1 MTQEAILAYSAYL
14 LAPGGLQARRR
25 AGRPAR
31 AAAAGLQ
38 RVRLQRAR
46 ARASRCYLRGS
57 RMEAYY
63 PASIPIHGMALNIT
77 VLSYAGTLNVGFIG
91 DRDAL
96 PHLQRLAVYTGEALA
111 ALDAAIKPTPR
122 RRAKARQRA

>member
-1 MTQEAILAYSAYL
+1 MSNVPGPRDLRYL
-14 LAPGGLQARRR
+14 HGA
-25 AGRPAR
+25 
-31 AAAAGLQ
+31 
-38 RVRLQRAR
+38 
-46 ARASRCYLRGS
+46 

-111 ALDAAIKPTPR
+111 ELERAIAAAHP
-122 RRAKARQRA
+122 

>member
-14 LAPGGLQARRR
+14 LAPGGLQALGALAGIR
-25 AGRPAR
+25 APLPLGFNVCVSNVPGPREPR
-31 AAAAGLQ
+31 
-38 RVRLQRAR
+38 
-46 ARASRCYLRGS
+46 YLRGS

-96 PHLQRLAVYTGEALA
+96 PHLQRLAVHTGEALTALERAVAGKRRKGA
-111 ALDAAIKPTPR
+111 AA
-122 RRAKARQRA
+122 

>member
-1 MTQEAILAYSAYL
+1 
-14 LAPGGLQARRR
+14 
-25 AGRPAR
+25 
-31 AAAAGLQ
+31 
-38 RVRLQRAR
+38 
-46 ARASRCYLRGS
+46 
-57 RMEAYY
+57 MEAYY

-111 ALDAAIKPTPR
+111 ELDREVSVSATT
-122 RRAKARQRA
+122 